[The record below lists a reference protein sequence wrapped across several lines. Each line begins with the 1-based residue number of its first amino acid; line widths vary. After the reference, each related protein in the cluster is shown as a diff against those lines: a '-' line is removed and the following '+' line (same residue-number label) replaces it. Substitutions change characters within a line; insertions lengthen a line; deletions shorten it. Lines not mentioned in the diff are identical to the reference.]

1 MKTAPNALRMPELFF
16 ISFLRLPQHCH
27 GSTAAEYEKMRELK
41 LKLEGNLHTKYE
53 AAARHRIP
61 VTGTAGCINN
71 VGTLGIHLVK

>member
-16 ISFLRLPQHCH
+16 ISFLRLPQRCKY
-27 GSTAAEYEKMRELK
+27 SATAEYEKYERAEIR
-41 LKLEGNLHTKYE
+41 LEGNLHTKYE